1 VVVIIANNTG
11 FTDEGWR
18 IAMIFQQWSIAA
30 VFMLVISSLVLVL
43 SQEWRIYV
51 IGLSIQYLAVFW
63 LVAVTW
69 PVGLA
74 VVKLVVGWMI
84 GAVLGA
90 SQPTYNLIYEN
101 EKGISGTLFRLM
113 SSIMVLVIAVSIA
126 PLLNA
131 WLPAGMDILLGGVIL
146 VGMGLLQLGMTTRPL
161 RVIVGLLMLFSGFEI
176 LYSTIETS
184 VLVAGLLAAVNLG
197 LALAGSYFL
206 IIPTLEESQ

>member
-1 VVVIIANNTG
+1 
-11 FTDEGWR
+11 
-18 IAMIFQQWSIAA
+18 MIFQQWSIAA